1 MFADIRTERYGLKKI
16 ISAGWKIY
24 IEKFKDIAPIVL
36 IVYIPINIVLSLI
49 PAMPD
54 EYKDFQ
60 IRFRIAQLFDLFIGV
75 LATIAVAKIAE
86 CAVNGE
92 QISYTNAL
100 KFGVSRWGRGISV
113 QILAGLIVL
122 GMLLLLI
129 VPGIIWAVYYT
140 FGILVVALRGI
151 SGKEALDYSKRLVK
165 GQWGRIF
172 GINFII
178 GAMMLLTIFI
188 LSFALALST
197 SFMPENRLLDVVSD
211 TVLDVAIALFWIM
224 SVVFFLNVDYLKPAN
239 KVPSQQEDRS

>member
-1 MFADIRTERYGLKKI
+1 MFADIKTESYGLKRI

-24 IEKFKDIAPIVL
+24 IEKFKDIVPTVL
-36 IVYIPINIVLSLI
+36 IVHVPINIVLSLI
-49 PAMPD
+49 PTMPD

-86 CAVNGE
+86 HAVNGKP
-92 QISYTNAL
+92 IGYTNAL
-100 KFGVSRWGRGISV
+100 KFGVNRWGRGISV

-122 GMLLLLI
+122 GLLLLLI

-140 FGILVVALRGI
+140 FGVLVVALRGI
-151 SGKEALDYSKRLVK
+151 NGKEALDYSKRLVK

-172 GINFII
+172 GINFVI
-178 GAMMLLTIFI
+178 GAMMILTIFI

-197 SFMPENRLLDVVSD
+197 SFIPENRLLDVASN
-211 TVLDVAIALFWIM
+211 TVLDVVMALFWVM
-224 SVVFFLNVDYLKPAN
+224 SVVFFLNVDYLKTEAKADP
-239 KVPSQQEDRS
+239 QES